1 MQKRARFASHSRHL
15 ASNPCNTRKL
25 KITHRGQAG
34 NKIQALREGTCAP
47 SVEQPTQ
54 VHNKMK
60 SNRWLDRRD
69 KLTQKGCCSS
79 WDHGLGTPKQSGPA
93 RAHGPSHQQG
103 RDINLVYIHPRLRRA
118 RSLRGVRRVPAAT
131 AALPGHAVSPQRM
144 RGASRCYM
152 GCRMPSGAG
161 AGAGWCIGTKLQ
173 AAAKFLCARVRP
185 ALVNA
190 ACQCHMRRSP

>member
-1 MQKRARFASHSRHL
+1 MEKRARFASHSRHL
-15 ASNPCNTRKL
+15 ASKPCNTRKL

-131 AALPGHAVSPQRM
+131 AALLS
-144 RGASRCYM
+144 
-152 GCRMPSGAG
+152 
-161 AGAGWCIGTKLQ
+161 
-173 AAAKFLCARVRP
+173 
-185 ALVNA
+185 
-190 ACQCHMRRSP
+190 RRSACAERLVVTWAAGCPQVLVLVPGGALGPSCRQLQSFYVHVCGQPW